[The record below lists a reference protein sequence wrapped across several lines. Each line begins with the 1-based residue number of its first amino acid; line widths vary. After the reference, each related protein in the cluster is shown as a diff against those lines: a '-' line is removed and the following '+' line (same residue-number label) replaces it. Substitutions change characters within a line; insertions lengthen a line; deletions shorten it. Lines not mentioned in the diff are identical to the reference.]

1 MNMPILLARAKGRLP
16 TLSMKK
22 IAGMVT
28 ATLMIPVTPDAR
40 SADVALCRPR
50 EAKMTEA

>member
-1 MNMPILLARAKGRLP
+1 MNMPVLLARAKGRLP

-28 ATLMIPVTPDAR
+28 ATLMMPVTPEAR
-40 SADVALCRPR
+40 SADVPLCRPS
-50 EAKMTEA
+50 EEKMTEA